1 MENNVILSLGSNIG
15 NREFYLNQAIS
26 QIGQDTHILV
36 NQQSDFYE
44 TSPVGNVKQRQFI
57 NLALNIAT
65 TYTPE
70 KLLTKVHQI
79 EASLNRTRDIHWGPR
94 TLDIDIVFWNDQ
106 QIKTTDLTVPHPE
119 AFNRLFVLAPTLEVI
134 DANFPLYKQ
143 IKAAVDG
150 WSAKDQQVNLIRRE
164 DQSETVIQSSV
175 RHLLSAIG
183 DDPDRPGL
191 VETPD
196 RVFRMYHEIFSSQ
209 GIENFQ
215 DYKLFK
221 TDETNDAKMIM
232 MKNIPFYSMC
242 EHHMMPF
249 WGKVHIAYIPDHGTI
264 IGLSKLPRLV
274 DFVSHKLGLQEKV
287 TDDLVIQLN
296 RILAPKGV
304 AVIVDAR
311 HMCVE
316 MRGVKKTDSSTRTI
330 RFTGIFDKQP
340 ELRTE
345 FINSI
350 GDVNGKTI

>member
-1 MENNVILSLGSNIG
+1 MNNNIILSLGSNIG

-26 QIGQDTHILV
+26 QIGHDPHILV
-36 NQQSDFYE
+36 NQQSGFYE
-44 TSPVGNVKQRQFI
+44 TSPVENVKQRQFI
-57 NLALNIAT
+57 NLALNVAT
-65 TYTPE
+65 TYSPE
-70 KLLTKVHQI
+70 DLLNKIHQV
-79 EASLNRTRDIHWGPR
+79 EAKLNRTRDIHWGPR
-94 TLDIDIVFWNDQ
+94 TLDIDIVFWNDAH
-106 QIKTTDLTVPHPE
+106 IKTADLVVPHPE

-134 DANFPLYKQ
+134 DTSFPLYKQ
-143 IKAAVDG
+143 IKSAVDG
-150 WSAKDQQVNLIRRE
+150 WSVKDQQVTLIRKE

-183 DDPDRPGL
+183 DNPDRPGL

-209 GIENFQ
+209 GIDNFQ
-215 DYKLFK
+215 DYKLFE
-221 TDETNDAKMIM
+221 TDETNDSKMVM

-249 WGKVHIAYIPDHGTI
+249 WGKVSIAYIPDHGTI

-287 TDDLVIQLN
+287 TDDIVAQLN
-296 RILAPKGV
+296 KILAPKGV
-304 AVIVDAR
+304 AVVVDAR

-316 MRGVKKTDSSTRTI
+316 MRGVKKNDPSTRTI

-340 ELRTE
+340 ELRAE
-345 FINSI
+345 FLNSI
-350 GDVNGKTI
+350 GDMNGKTI

>member
-1 MENNVILSLGSNIG
+1 MNNNIILSLGSNIG

-26 QIGQDTHILV
+26 QIGHDPHILV
-36 NQQSDFYE
+36 NQQSGFYE
-44 TSPVGNVKQRQFI
+44 TSPVENVKQRQFI
-57 NLALNIAT
+57 NLALNVAT
-65 TYTPE
+65 TYSPE
-70 KLLTKVHQI
+70 DLLNKIHQV
-79 EASLNRTRDIHWGPR
+79 EAKLNRTRDIHWGPR
-94 TLDIDIVFWNDQ
+94 TLDIDIVFWNDAH
-106 QIKTTDLTVPHPE
+106 IKTADLVVPHPE

-134 DANFPLYKQ
+134 DTSFPLYKQ
-143 IKAAVDG
+143 IKSAVDG
-150 WSAKDQQVNLIRRE
+150 WSVKDQQVTLIRKE

-183 DDPDRPGL
+183 DNPDRPGL

-209 GIENFQ
+209 GIDNFQ
-215 DYKLFK
+215 DYKLFE
-221 TDETNDAKMIM
+221 TDETNDSKMVM

-249 WGKVHIAYIPDHGTI
+249 CGKVSIAYIPDHGTI

-287 TDDLVIQLN
+287 TDDIVAQLN
-296 RILAPKGV
+296 KILAPKGV
-304 AVIVDAR
+304 AVVVDAR

-316 MRGVKKTDSSTRTI
+316 MRGVKKNDPSTRTI

-340 ELRTE
+340 ELRAE
-345 FINSI
+345 FLNSI
-350 GDVNGKTI
+350 GDMNGKTI